1 MTWRRVW
8 GLFPCFFYKTLTPMG
23 SVPDSELVKFSE
35 STDTS
40 EATMKVNQL
49 PCITIRTKT
58 IYPQC
63 LAITL
68 IRFLNLSSKILWAES
83 DVTAD

>member
-8 GLFPCFFYKTLTPMG
+8 GLLPVFFDKTLTLMG

-49 PCITIRTKT
+49 PCKT
-58 IYPQC
+58 I
-63 LAITL
+63 
-68 IRFLNLSSKILWAES
+68 
-83 DVTAD
+83 